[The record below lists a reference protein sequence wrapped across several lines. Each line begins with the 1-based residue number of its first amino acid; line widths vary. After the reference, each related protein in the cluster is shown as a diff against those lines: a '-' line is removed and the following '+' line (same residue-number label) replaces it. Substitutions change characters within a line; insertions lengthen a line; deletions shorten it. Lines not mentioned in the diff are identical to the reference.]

1 MVGQSRFR
9 AEVTLMKG
17 NLLTIVLVLAAGGY
31 FAYGALGS
39 SANSAALETASV
51 AENKVSLAVTGMT

>member
-1 MVGQSRFR
+1 
-9 AEVTLMKG
+9 MKG